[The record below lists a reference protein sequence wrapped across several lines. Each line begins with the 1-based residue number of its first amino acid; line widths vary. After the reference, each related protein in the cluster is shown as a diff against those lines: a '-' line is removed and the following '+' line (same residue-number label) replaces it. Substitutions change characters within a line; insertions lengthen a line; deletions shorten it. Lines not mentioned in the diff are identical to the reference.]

1 MAVTGDIKT
10 KSVTLDGF
18 KMKTDTTTSTLNITK
33 NGNVVMGVTENGP
46 TMTNAQMT
54 NASVNTLTVGDFTLA
69 QNSDGNLVIA

>member
-33 NGNVVMGVTENGP
+33 DGNVVMGVTENGP

-54 NASVNTLTVGDFTLA
+54 SATVDTLTVGNFTLA